1 MKALIV
7 DDERL
12 ARKELMKLLEDHP
25 SIEVVGE
32 AMNAEEAIQMTNELN
47 PDLLFLDIQMPG
59 KTGFQLLEELDSVPV
74 VVFTT
79 AYDEFALKAFE
90 VNALDYLLKPIQAE
104 RLAETMAKISEKER
118 SKVVAA
124 RNPDK
129 KLGLND
135 QVFVKD
141 GDRCWFVGLSN
152 VRMFE
157 SDGNYIK
164 VYFDTNRPM
173 IHKSLNALDEKL
185 DERAFFRASRKHII
199 NLSWVEGIEPWFN
212 GGLMVKLKGGDKVE
226 VSRRQAAKFKDMMS
240 LKRYL
245 STSAI
250 NSCCTFQSLASFSIA
265 VASISVTYPFR
276 LLACHTILINSIRLS
291 FG

>member
-1 MKALIV
+1 MTMRALIV

-12 ARKELMKLLEDHP
+12 ARKELMKLLEEHP
-25 SIEVVGE
+25 SIEIVGE
-32 AMNAEEAIQMTNELN
+32 AANADEADKMIEELN

-59 KTGFQLLEELDSVPV
+59 RTGFQLLESLDSVPL

-90 VNALDYLLKPIQAE
+90 VNALDYLLKPITAE
-104 RLAETMAKISEKER
+104 RLSDAVHKIQEKER
-118 SKVVAA
+118 NKSGRA
-124 RNPDK
+124 RDK
-129 KLGLND
+129 KLGLED

-141 GDRCWFVGLSN
+141 GDRCWFVSLAN
-152 VRMFE
+152 IRMFE

-185 DERAFFRASRKHII
+185 DERSFFRASRKHIV

-212 GGLMVKLKGGDKVE
+212 GGLMVKLRGGDKVE

-240 LKRYL
+240 L
-245 STSAI
+245 
-250 NSCCTFQSLASFSIA
+250 
-265 VASISVTYPFR
+265 
-276 LLACHTILINSIRLS
+276 
-291 FG
+291 

>member
-1 MKALIV
+1 MRALIV

-12 ARKELMKLLEDHP
+12 ARKELMKLLEEHP
-25 SIEVVGE
+25 SIEVIGE
-32 AMNAEEAIQMTNELN
+32 AMNADEAITMVNELN

-59 KTGFQLLEELDSVPV
+59 KTGFQLLEELDAAPI

-90 VNALDYLLKPIQAE
+90 VNALDYLLKPIQPE
-104 RLAETMAKISEKER
+104 RLAEAITKINEKE
-118 SKVVAA
+118 KAKATPVVGGE
-124 RNPDK
+124 K
-129 KLGLND
+129 KLGLAD

-141 GDRCWFVGLSN
+141 GDRCWFVSLSN

-164 VYFDTNRPM
+164 VYFDNNRPM

-212 GGLMVKLKGGDKVE
+212 GGLMVKLRGGDKVE

-240 LKRYL
+240 L
-245 STSAI
+245 
-250 NSCCTFQSLASFSIA
+250 
-265 VASISVTYPFR
+265 
-276 LLACHTILINSIRLS
+276 
-291 FG
+291 

>member
-1 MKALIV
+1 MRALII

-12 ARKELMKLLEDHP
+12 ARKELTTLLEEYDQ
-25 SIEVVGE
+25 IEIIGE
-32 AMNAEEAIQMTNELN
+32 AANADEAMEIIDEQN

-59 KTGFQLLEELDSVPV
+59 KTGFELLEQLDDVPKV
-74 VVFTT
+74 IFTT

-90 VNALDYLLKPIQAE
+90 VNALDYLLKPIQPDRLKDSISKLQEIE
-104 RLAETMAKISEKER
+104 R
-118 SKVVAA
+118 KVKTTDVK
-124 RNPDK
+124 DK
-129 KLGLND
+129 KLGLED

-141 GDRCWFVGLSN
+141 GDRCWFVSLAN
-152 VRMFE
+152 VRVFE

-185 DERAFFRASRKHII
+185 DPRSFFRASRKHIV
-199 NLSWVEGIEPWFN
+199 NLSWVETIEPWFN

-240 LKRYL
+240 L
-245 STSAI
+245 
-250 NSCCTFQSLASFSIA
+250 
-265 VASISVTYPFR
+265 
-276 LLACHTILINSIRLS
+276 
-291 FG
+291 

>member
-1 MKALIV
+1 MRALIV

-12 ARKELMKLLEDHP
+12 ARKELIKLLEDHP
-25 SIEVVGE
+25 MIEVVGE
-32 AMNAEEAIQMTNELN
+32 AMNADEANKMANELS
-47 PDLLFLDIQMPG
+47 PDILFLDIQMPG
-59 KTGFQLLEELDSVPV
+59 KTGFQLLEELDIVPF

-79 AYDEFALKAFE
+79 AYDEFAIKAFE
-90 VNALDYLLKPIQAE
+90 VNALDYLLKPIQPE
-104 RLAETMAKISEKER
+104 RLAETVAKLAEKER
-118 SKVVAA
+118 TKITTVRSA
-124 RNPDK
+124 DK

-141 GDRCWFVGLSN
+141 GERCWFVSLTN

-164 VYFDTNRPM
+164 VYFDNNRPM

-185 DERAFFRASRKHII
+185 DERAFFRASRKHIV

-212 GGLMVKLKGGDKVE
+212 GGLMVRLKGGDKVE

-240 LKRYL
+240 L
-245 STSAI
+245 
-250 NSCCTFQSLASFSIA
+250 
-265 VASISVTYPFR
+265 
-276 LLACHTILINSIRLS
+276 
-291 FG
+291 

>member
-12 ARKELMKLLEDHP
+12 ARKELMKLLEEHP
-25 SIEVVGE
+25 SIEIAGE
-32 AMNAEEAIQMTNELN
+32 AQNADEAEQMITDLN

-59 KTGFQLLEELDSVPV
+59 RTGFQLLESLDTVPL

-90 VNALDYLLKPIQAE
+90 VSALDYLLKPITAE
-104 RLAETMAKISEKER
+104 RLAEAVHKIQEKER
-118 SKVVAA
+118 TNSG
-124 RNPDK
+124 RGRDQ
-129 KLGLND
+129 KLGLED

-141 GDRCWFVGLSN
+141 GERCWFVGLAN
-152 VRMFE
+152 IRLFE

-185 DERAFFRASRKHII
+185 DERAFFRASRKHIV

-212 GGLMVKLKGGDKVE
+212 GGLMVKLRGGDKVE

-240 LKRYL
+240 L
-245 STSAI
+245 
-250 NSCCTFQSLASFSIA
+250 
-265 VASISVTYPFR
+265 
-276 LLACHTILINSIRLS
+276 
-291 FG
+291 

>member
-1 MKALIV
+1 MRALIV

-12 ARKELMKLLEDHP
+12 ARKELAKLLEDH
-25 SIEVVGE
+25 SIVEVVGE
-32 AMNAEEAIQMTNELN
+32 AANADEAIQMVNELN

-59 KTGFQLLEELDSVPV
+59 KTGFELLEELDSVPL

-104 RLAETMAKISEKER
+104 RLSETVSKLSEKER
-118 SKVVAA
+118 AKMPVPVGGE
-124 RNPDK
+124 K

-141 GDRCWFVGLSN
+141 GDKCWFVSLAN

-199 NLSWVEGIEPWFN
+199 NLSWVEGIESWFN
-212 GGLMVKLKGGDKVE
+212 GGLMVKLRGGDKVE
-226 VSRRQAAKFKDMMS
+226 VSRRQAAKFKEMMS
-240 LKRYL
+240 L
-245 STSAI
+245 
-250 NSCCTFQSLASFSIA
+250 
-265 VASISVTYPFR
+265 
-276 LLACHTILINSIRLS
+276 
-291 FG
+291 

>member
-1 MKALIV
+1 MKALII

-12 ARKELMKLLEDHP
+12 ARKELMKLLEEHP

-32 AMNAEEAIQMTNELN
+32 AMNADEAEKMIEELN

-59 KTGFQLLEELDSVPV
+59 RTGFQLLDSLDTAPM

-79 AYDEFALKAFE
+79 AYDEFAIKAFE
-90 VNALDYLLKPIQAE
+90 VNALDYLLKPIQPE
-104 RLAETMAKISEKER
+104 RLAEAVRKIQDKER
-118 SKVVAA
+118 M
-124 RNPDK
+124 REGRMREG
-129 KLGLND
+129 KLGLLD

-141 GDRCWFVGLSN
+141 GERCWFVSLSN
-152 VRMFE
+152 IRLFE

-164 VYFDTNRPM
+164 VFFDNNRPM

-185 DERAFFRASRKHII
+185 DERSFFRASRKHIV

-212 GGLMVKLKGGDKVE
+212 GGLMVRLKGGDKVE

-240 LKRYL
+240 L
-245 STSAI
+245 
-250 NSCCTFQSLASFSIA
+250 
-265 VASISVTYPFR
+265 
-276 LLACHTILINSIRLS
+276 
-291 FG
+291 

>member
-1 MKALIV
+1 MRALIV

-25 SIEVVGE
+25 MIEVVGE
-32 AMNAEEAIQMTNELN
+32 AMNAEEATQMVNELN

-59 KTGFQLLEELDSVPV
+59 KTGFQLLEELDSVPL

-90 VNALDYLLKPIQAE
+90 VNALDYLLKPIQPE
-104 RLAETMAKISEKER
+104 RLSEAVSKLADKER
-118 SKVVAA
+118 AKNAVI
-124 RNPDK
+124 RGPEK
-129 KLGLND
+129 KLGLHD

-141 GDRCWFVGLSN
+141 GDRCWFVSLNN
-152 VRMFE
+152 VRLFE

-164 VYFDTNRPM
+164 VYFDNNRPM

-185 DERAFFRASRKHII
+185 DERAFFRASRKHIV

-212 GGLMVKLKGGDKVE
+212 GGLMVKLRGGDKVE

-240 LKRYL
+240 L
-245 STSAI
+245 
-250 NSCCTFQSLASFSIA
+250 
-265 VASISVTYPFR
+265 
-276 LLACHTILINSIRLS
+276 
-291 FG
+291 

>member
-1 MKALIV
+1 MRALIV

-12 ARKELMKLLEDHP
+12 ARKELMKLLEEHP
-25 SIEVVGE
+25 GIEVVGE
-32 AMNAEEAIQMTNELN
+32 AMNAEEAIQLTNELN

-104 RLAETMAKISEKER
+104 RLAETVTKIIAKER
-118 SKVVAA
+118 SKSVAA
-124 RNPDK
+124 QNPEK

-141 GDRCWFVGLSN
+141 GDRCWFVSLAN

-199 NLSWVEGIEPWFN
+199 NLSWVEGIEQWFN

-240 LKRYL
+240 L
-245 STSAI
+245 
-250 NSCCTFQSLASFSIA
+250 
-265 VASISVTYPFR
+265 
-276 LLACHTILINSIRLS
+276 
-291 FG
+291 

>member
-1 MKALIV
+1 
-7 DDERL
+7 
-12 ARKELMKLLEDHP
+12 MKLLEEHP

-32 AMNAEEAIQMTNELN
+32 ATNADEADKMIEELN

-59 KTGFQLLEELDSVPV
+59 QTGFQLLESLDSAPL

-90 VNALDYLLKPIQAE
+90 VNALDYLLKPITAD
-104 RLAETMAKISEKER
+104 RLSEAVHKIHEKER
-118 SKVVAA
+118 SKAGRA
-124 RNPDK
+124 HDK
-129 KLGLND
+129 KLGLDD

-141 GDRCWFVGLSN
+141 GDRCWFVSLAN
-152 VRMFE
+152 IRLFE

-185 DERAFFRASRKHII
+185 DERAFFRASRKHIV

-212 GGLMVKLKGGDKVE
+212 GGLMVKLRGGDKVE

-240 LKRYL
+240 L
-245 STSAI
+245 
-250 NSCCTFQSLASFSIA
+250 
-265 VASISVTYPFR
+265 
-276 LLACHTILINSIRLS
+276 
-291 FG
+291 

>member
-1 MKALIV
+1 MKALII

-12 ARKELMKLLEDHP
+12 ARKELIKLLEEHP
-25 SIEVVGE
+25 SIEVAGE
-32 AMNAEEAIQMTNELN
+32 AQNADEAEQLITDLN
-47 PDLLFLDIQMPG
+47 PDVLFLDIQMPG
-59 KTGFQLLEELDSVPV
+59 RTGFQLLESLDTVPL

-90 VNALDYLLKPIQAE
+90 INALDYLLKPITAE
-104 RLAETMAKISEKER
+104 RLGEAVHKIQEKER
-118 SKVVAA
+118 MRSG
-124 RNPDK
+124 RGRDQ
-129 KLGLND
+129 KLGLED

-141 GDRCWFVGLSN
+141 GERCWFVSLAN
-152 VRMFE
+152 IRLFE

-185 DERAFFRASRKHII
+185 DERSFFRASRKHII

-212 GGLMVKLKGGDKVE
+212 GGLMVKLRGGDKVE

-240 LKRYL
+240 L
-245 STSAI
+245 
-250 NSCCTFQSLASFSIA
+250 
-265 VASISVTYPFR
+265 
-276 LLACHTILINSIRLS
+276 
-291 FG
+291 

>member
-12 ARKELMKLLEDHP
+12 ARKELIKLLEEHP
-25 SIEVVGE
+25 SIEVAGE
-32 AMNAEEAIQMTNELN
+32 AMNADEAEKMIEELN

-59 KTGFQLLEELDSVPV
+59 RTGFQLLESLDSAPL

-90 VNALDYLLKPIQAE
+90 VNALDYLLKPITAE
-104 RLAETMAKISEKER
+104 RLSEAVHKIMDKEKSKSGR
-118 SKVVAA
+118 S
-124 RNPDK
+124 RDK
-129 KLGLND
+129 KLDLED

-141 GDRCWFVGLSN
+141 GERCWFVSLAN
-152 VRMFE
+152 IRLFE

-164 VYFDTNRPM
+164 VYFDANRPM

-185 DERAFFRASRKHII
+185 DERSFFRASRKHII

-212 GGLMVKLKGGDKVE
+212 GGLMVKLRGGDKVE

-240 LKRYL
+240 L
-245 STSAI
+245 
-250 NSCCTFQSLASFSIA
+250 
-265 VASISVTYPFR
+265 
-276 LLACHTILINSIRLS
+276 
-291 FG
+291 

>member
-1 MKALIV
+1 
-7 DDERL
+7 
-12 ARKELMKLLEDHP
+12 
-25 SIEVVGE
+25 VVGE
-32 AMNAEEAIQMTNELN
+32 AANADEAITMVNELN

-59 KTGFQLLEELDSVPV
+59 KTGFQLLEELDSVPM

-90 VNALDYLLKPIQAE
+90 VSALDYLLKPIQAE
-104 RLAETMAKISEKER
+104 RLSETVSKIMER
-118 SKVVAA
+118 ERNKVNVA
-124 RNPDK
+124 RGEGDK

-141 GDRCWFVGLSN
+141 GERCWFVSLSN
-152 VRMFE
+152 IRLFE

-240 LKRYL
+240 L
-245 STSAI
+245 
-250 NSCCTFQSLASFSIA
+250 
-265 VASISVTYPFR
+265 
-276 LLACHTILINSIRLS
+276 
-291 FG
+291 

>member
-1 MKALIV
+1 MRALIV

-25 SIEVVGE
+25 IIEVVGE
-32 AMNAEEAIQMTNELN
+32 AMNAEEANQMVNELN

-59 KTGFQLLEELDSVPV
+59 KTGFQLLEELDSVPL

-90 VNALDYLLKPIQAE
+90 VNALDYLLKPIQPE
-104 RLAETMAKISEKER
+104 RLSEAIAKLADKER
-118 SKVVAA
+118 AKNAA
-124 RNPDK
+124 IRGPEK
-129 KLGLND
+129 KLGLHD

-141 GDRCWFVGLSN
+141 GDRCWFVSLNN
-152 VRMFE
+152 VRLFE

-164 VYFDTNRPM
+164 VYFDNNRPM

-185 DERAFFRASRKHII
+185 DERAFFRASRKHIV

-212 GGLMVKLKGGDKVE
+212 GGLMVKLRGGDKVE

-240 LKRYL
+240 L
-245 STSAI
+245 
-250 NSCCTFQSLASFSIA
+250 
-265 VASISVTYPFR
+265 
-276 LLACHTILINSIRLS
+276 
-291 FG
+291 

>member
-1 MKALIV
+1 MRALIV

-12 ARKELMKLLEDHP
+12 ARKELIKLLEEHP
-25 SIEVVGE
+25 SVEVVGE
-32 AMNAEEAIQMTNELN
+32 AANAEEANQMVNDLN

-59 KTGFQLLEELDSVPV
+59 KTGFQLLEELDFVPL

-104 RLAETMAKISEKER
+104 RLAETISKLTEKE
-118 SKVVAA
+118 KAKTTAA
-124 RNPDK
+124 QSPDR
-129 KLGLND
+129 KLGLQD

-141 GDRCWFVGLSN
+141 GDRCWFVSLSN
-152 VRMFE
+152 VRLFE

-164 VYFDTNRPM
+164 VYFDANRPM
-173 IHKSLNALDEKL
+173 IHKSLNALDERL
-185 DERAFFRASRKHII
+185 DERAFFRASRKHIV

-212 GGLMVKLKGGDKVE
+212 GGLMVRLRGGDKVE

-240 LKRYL
+240 L
-245 STSAI
+245 
-250 NSCCTFQSLASFSIA
+250 
-265 VASISVTYPFR
+265 
-276 LLACHTILINSIRLS
+276 
-291 FG
+291 

>member
-12 ARKELMKLLEDHP
+12 ARKELIKLLEEHP
-25 SIEVVGE
+25 SIEVIGE
-32 AMNAEEAIQMTNELN
+32 AVNADEAIQLVNELS

-59 KTGFQLLEELDSVPV
+59 KTGFQLLEELDFVPV

-90 VNALDYLLKPIQAE
+90 VNALDYLLKPIQPE
-104 RLAETMAKISEKER
+104 RLAETVGKILEKE
-118 SKVVAA
+118 KNKAVVVQNA
-124 RNPDK
+124 DK
-129 KLGLND
+129 KLGLAD

-141 GDRCWFVGLSN
+141 GERCWFVSLSN

-164 VYFDTNRPM
+164 VYFDANRPM
-173 IHKSLNALDEKL
+173 IHKSLNALDERL
-185 DERAFFRASRKHII
+185 DERSFFRASRKHII

-212 GGLMVKLKGGDKVE
+212 GGLMVRLRGGEKVE

-240 LKRYL
+240 L
-245 STSAI
+245 
-250 NSCCTFQSLASFSIA
+250 
-265 VASISVTYPFR
+265 
-276 LLACHTILINSIRLS
+276 
-291 FG
+291 